1 MSTITEASVY
11 KAHRIHIT
19 RLYSRPYLSVIV
31 SLGKGT
37 PLTTN
42 SLTATVTRVP
52 GEYPSEAEA
61 IQAAMR
67 YIDEQEAHLGDQSE
81 TQAAP
86 ASAGTERALAHD
98 SRSQGKQEHHAR
110 QLRLYEA

>member
-1 MSTITEASVY
+1 MSTIKEASVY

-19 RLYSRPYLSVIV
+19 RLYSRPYVSMIV

-52 GEYPSEAEA
+52 GEHPSEAEA

-67 YIDEQEAHLGDQSE
+67 YIDEQEAHLRDPGE
-81 TQAAP
+81 EQAAP
-86 ASAGTERALAHD
+86 ASAATERALAHD
-98 SRSQGKQEHHAR
+98 ARSPGQQEQHAR